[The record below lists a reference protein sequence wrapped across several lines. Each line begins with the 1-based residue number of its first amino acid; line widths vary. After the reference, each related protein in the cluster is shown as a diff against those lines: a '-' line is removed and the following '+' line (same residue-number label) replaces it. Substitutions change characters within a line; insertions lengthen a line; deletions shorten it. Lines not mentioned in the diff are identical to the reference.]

1 MVFTHIIRYC
11 ANGVIDSMGYFQLK
25 TFIKNKNN
33 ERYYDVFKTNLR
45 IFEKERHQ
53 LMKAQIKKEEKHEKH
68 KYYRK

>member
-11 ANGVIDSMGYFQLK
+11 ANGVIGSMVYVQLNFFK
-25 TFIKNKNN
+25 LKNN

-45 IFEKERHQ
+45 IFEKERHK